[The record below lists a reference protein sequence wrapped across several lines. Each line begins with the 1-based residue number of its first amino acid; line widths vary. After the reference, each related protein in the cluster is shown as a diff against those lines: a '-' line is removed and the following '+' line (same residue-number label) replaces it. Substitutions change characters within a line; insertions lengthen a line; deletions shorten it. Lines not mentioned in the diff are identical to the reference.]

1 MIAYI
6 LKQEDIVIIKQWK
19 TSSTF
24 YADSLFKADK
34 QSNSH
39 CSISML
45 LNVFSTDF
53 ISYYYCALK
62 VMKKKTPPKYPC
74 RLCINSAHVHP

>member
-6 LKQEDIVIIKQWK
+6 LPQEDTVIIKQWK

-24 YADSLFKADK
+24 YDNSLFKADK
-34 QSNSH
+34 QCKWY

-45 LNVFSTDF
+45 LNVFSTDSS
-53 ISYYYCALK
+53 ITTTVAC
-62 VMKKKTPPKYPC
+62 KYWGEKRRLC
-74 RLCINSAHVHP
+74 RLYANCVHVHP

>member
-6 LKQEDIVIIKQWK
+6 LTQEDIVIIKQWK

-24 YADSLFKADK
+24 YDDSLFKADK
-34 QSNSH
+34 QCKWH

-45 LNVFSTDF
+45 LNVCSTDSS
-53 ISYYYCALK
+53 ITTTMAYKYWG
-62 VMKKKTPPKYPC
+62 KKKTVQTTY
-74 RLCINSAHVHP
+74 